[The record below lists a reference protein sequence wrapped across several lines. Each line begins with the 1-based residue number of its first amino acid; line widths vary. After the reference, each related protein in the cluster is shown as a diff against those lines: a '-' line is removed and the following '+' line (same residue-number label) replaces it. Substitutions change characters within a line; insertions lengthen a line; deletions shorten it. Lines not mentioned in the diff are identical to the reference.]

1 MGVGARMREPA
12 TPGGEAVAVGRRLL
26 SGGLMLAL
34 GLCLGAGQARGQ
46 GTSVIADDIIS
57 SIIAKGERAREQD
70 FTHLGALQGRVERP
84 FEKTPG
90 ADAARLGERLPQ
102 PRALDILS
110 AAAREQP
117 AGTNRADRRPGILPP
132 ALPEAAARVEPPLY
146 GPIDLPAA
154 EDEGPPGG
162 LTLEGAIARLI
173 QANPELAVK
182 FQELPKAEADILTA
196 GLYGNPLVLGGVDKV
211 PYGRYSPQRPGSTGY
226 SVSIVQ
232 PFDVN
237 GKIPARVRLAQS
249 SKNVLQAQYQDAVRL
264 EVELLHA
271 AWVDVLAART
281 TLGYLR
287 TSLTNSEAL
296 VRTTQDQIKRG
307 AVPETDLD
315 TVVIQQETI
324 ANALEEA
331 AARLTQT
338 KRALAVLLGIPPAQ
352 ADRIEVRGALRDGA
366 AAAPPDEELVRLA
379 LCHRPDMAAY
389 RLGVRSATANV
400 EVQRRERFPD
410 VFALYT
416 PYGFDANNGDPGARG
431 ATSWGAG
438 VFASVPLFNRN
449 QGNIRRA
456 EHTVSQTKIELTG
469 LEQRVVAEV
478 HQAALE
484 YGKSRDV
491 VRRFDESILPRAR
504 RMRDARYRLYT
515 QGQGSVLTYL
525 EGQRQFNEVVRQYLD
540 ALIRHRRDMLRL
552 NTAVGQR
559 ILP

>member
-1 MGVGARMREPA
+1 
-12 TPGGEAVAVGRRLL
+12 VGRRLL

-34 GLCLGAGQARGQ
+34 GLSLGAKHARGQ
-46 GTSVIADDIIS
+46 GSAVIADDIIS

-70 FTHLGALQGRVERP
+70 STHLGPVHGRVERP
-84 FEKTPG
+84 FEKNPG
-90 ADAARLGERLPQ
+90 ADAARMGERLPQ
-102 PRALDILS
+102 PRPIDILA

-117 AGTNRADRRPGILPP
+117 AGADRRAGILPP

-146 GPIDLPAA
+146 GPIDLPAGEA
-154 EDEGPPGG
+154 EGPPGS

-173 QANPELAVK
+173 QSNPELAVK
-182 FQELPKAEADILTA
+182 FQELPKAEADVLTA
-196 GLYGNPLVLGGVDKV
+196 GLYGNPLVLGGVDQV
-211 PYGRYSPQRPGSTGY
+211 PYGRYSPQRPGSTSY

-249 SKNVLQAQYQDAVRL
+249 AKSVLQAQYQDAVRL

-271 AWVDVLAART
+271 AWVEVLNART
-281 TLGYLR
+281 TLGYLQ
-287 TSLTNSEAL
+287 TSMTNSEAL
-296 VRTTQDQIKRG
+296 IRTTQEQVKRG
-307 AVPETDLD
+307 AAPETDLD

-331 AARLTQT
+331 AARLTRT

-352 ADRIEVRGALRDGA
+352 ADRIEVRGALRDGSSPP
-366 AAAPPDEELVRLA
+366 PPDEELVRLA
-379 LCHRPDMAAY
+379 LCHRPDVVAY
-389 RLGVRSATANV
+389 KLGVRSAMANV

-456 EHTVSQTKIELTG
+456 ERNVMQTQIEVSG
-469 LEQRVVAEV
+469 LERQVAAEV
-478 HQAALE
+478 QDAALDYRTTRAASE
-484 YGKSRDV
+484 
-491 VRRFDESILPRAR
+491 RFERLILPRAKHL
-504 RMRDARYRLYT
+504 RDERYRLYRD
-515 QGQGSVLTYL
+515 GQENIVTYL
-525 EGQRQFNEVVRQYLD
+525 NAQRDYNDTLRLYRD
-540 ALIRHRRDMLRL
+540 ALVRHRRSMLAL
-552 NTAVGQR
+552 NTAVGTR
-559 ILP
+559 VLP